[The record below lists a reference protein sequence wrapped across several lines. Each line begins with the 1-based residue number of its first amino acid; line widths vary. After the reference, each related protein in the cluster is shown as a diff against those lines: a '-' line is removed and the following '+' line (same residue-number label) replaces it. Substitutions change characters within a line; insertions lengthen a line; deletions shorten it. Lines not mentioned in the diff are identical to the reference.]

1 MALLCPGF
9 SLNFGLDDCLAPVFF
24 LSLFLA
30 NCLVSYL
37 VPGAYSFVA
46 WMVIQHRIFTKFCHV
61 VLFRPETS
69 KALKTIQIDR
79 MIIQHSPFTYF
90 LPGLLLSTVFPSA
103 SRKGCPWFLIQPRPI
118 SYFLPG

>member
-9 SLNFGLDDCLAPVFF
+9 SLNVGLDDCLAP
-24 LSLFLA
+24 A
-30 NCLVSYL
+30 
-37 VPGAYSFVA
+37 AYSIVA

-90 LPGLLLSTVFPSA
+90 LPGLLLSTVFPGA
-103 SRKGCPWFLIQPRPI
+103 S
-118 SYFLPG
+118 